1 VPFTGSVGRCSGV
14 ITMIVEDTK
23 RRFCVTSTERRIELL
38 QLVCDVVGEDRDELI
53 REWSLKYIIETL
65 ESDKVSLIF
74 DSKTINE
81 VRSVFGS

>member
-1 VPFTGSVGRCSGV
+1 MRFTGSVRRCGGV

-38 QLVCDVVGEDRDELI
+38 QLVCDAVGEDRDELI

-65 ESDKVSLIF
+65 ESDKTSFIY
-74 DSKTINE
+74 DEQTINE

>member
-1 VPFTGSVGRCSGV
+1 
-14 ITMIVEDTK
+14 MILEDTK
-23 RRFCVTSTERRIELL
+23 RRFCVSSTERRIELL
-38 QLVCDVVGEDRDELI
+38 QLVCDAVGEDRDELI

-81 VRSVFGS
+81 VRSVYGSETTSYDI

>member
-1 VPFTGSVGRCSGV
+1 
-14 ITMIVEDTK
+14 MIVEDTK
-23 RRFCVTSTERRIELL
+23 RRFCVISTERRIELL
-38 QLVCDVVGEDRDELI
+38 QLVCDAVGEDRDELI

-81 VRSVFGS
+81 VRSRCGS